1 MKLATLHFHLN
12 LQDEDLKLPE
22 EDQHSPSSHNGFTLI
37 RPPFHQRF
45 PSWLSPLKRFFHP
58 FPFLY
63 FFWHIFLRCLH
74 ILCIKGKK
82 KQEASLH
89 KKLTQKNRKE
99 NNFCRIIFKDKRR
112 DFLLRLPY
120 PPKHT
125 PNKKTRSM
133 WLSREREKKAFF
145 FLFGWK
151 RYDYDI
157 KTAATC
163 WKKHKC
169 LAMMEKSIFRWVTFY
184 IIFMSSESLCDWH
197 EEIRAT
203 ATLCCL
209 FISMRVNS
217 VIVIKSSTFHCN
229 CSS

>member
-1 MKLATLHFHLN
+1 MKLATLHFLLN

-112 DFLLRLPY
+112 DFLLRLPF

-145 FLFGWK
+145 FPLRVKKVRLRYQDSSNLLKETQMFGYDGKINFPLSHFLHNFHVEWEFVWLAWRNKGDSDALLFVHIDASK
-151 RYDYDI
+151 
-157 KTAATC
+157 
-163 WKKHKC
+163 
-169 LAMMEKSIFRWVTFY
+169 
-184 IIFMSSESLCDWH
+184 
-197 EEIRAT
+197 
-203 ATLCCL
+203 
-209 FISMRVNS
+209 
-217 VIVIKSSTFHCN
+217 
-229 CSS
+229 